1 MSIKLLVILFV
12 IKKITFNCLTLCQI
26 YLSSGIFR
34 IGFKNVLSLQ
44 NLETKETKSPL
55 SKSSQIVENVV
66 IEIILPILKENI
78 FKKNTKVEMKY
89 PLLKFVTLT
98 QSIPMEYV
106 TEPNIF
112 TFETAP
118 IKIIASTE
126 KRLDR
131 IAQYEI
137 VGVRFKS

>member
-78 FKKNTKVEMKY
+78 FKKNTKVEIKY

-98 QSIPMEYV
+98 QSIPMECV

>member
-98 QSIPMEYV
+98 QSIPMECV

-131 IAQYEI
+131 IAQYKI

>member
-1 MSIKLLVILFV
+1 ML
-12 IKKITFNCLTLCQI
+12 N
-26 YLSSGIFR
+26 
-34 IGFKNVLSLQ
+34 LQ

-55 SKSSQIVENVV
+55 SNSSQIVENVV

-98 QSIPMEYV
+98 QSIPMECV

-112 TFETAP
+112 TFERAP

-137 VGVRFKS
+137 VGVRFKSWHRCPLRRRTYSLH